1 MAKVWDIEARKC
13 WLVSTFLPQRH
24 PSCFYQIFTFVIW
37 RLDYTML
44 ILSLFYPHFFHN
56 YNIGVKPT
64 YSTHFFNFFLN
75 FSMQMIGRLNH
86 LWLNISHFFPSIF
99 SHYLIKNIVFFSVKF
114 SKLLKKSISFFS
126 NVFHII

>member
-1 MAKVWDIEARKC
+1 
-13 WLVSTFLPQRH
+13 
-24 PSCFYQIFTFVIW
+24 
-37 RLDYTML
+37 
-44 ILSLFYPHFFHN
+44 
-56 YNIGVKPT
+56 
-64 YSTHFFNFFLN
+64 
-75 FSMQMIGRLNH
+75 MQMIGRLNH